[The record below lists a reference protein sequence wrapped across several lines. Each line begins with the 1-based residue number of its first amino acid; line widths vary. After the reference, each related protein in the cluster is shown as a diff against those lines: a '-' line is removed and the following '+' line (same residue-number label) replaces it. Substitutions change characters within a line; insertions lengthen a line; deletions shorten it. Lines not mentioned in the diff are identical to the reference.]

1 MSSLYSY
8 KEKHEAPNTRS
19 ERTSQYLK
27 APTKINISENQPIQ
41 INTYEP
47 TR

>member
-1 MSSLYSY
+1 MSSLYFY
-8 KEKHEAPNTRS
+8 KEKNEVPNTRF
-19 ERTSQYLK
+19 EGTSQYLK
-27 APTKINISENQPIQ
+27 PPTKINISENQPIQ